1 MDVKEASSSLIME
14 IPNDPLTELEYAQ
27 SIIEFVIEENIAW
40 YEDQR
45 NIDSDLERL
54 SSTSQV
60 TNEVLD
66 KTGTDLHCLCDLF
79 DTFTF

>member
-1 MDVKEASSSLIME
+1 MNVKEAPSSLIEE
-14 IPNDPLTELEYAQ
+14 IASAPLTDLEYAQ
-27 SIIEFVIEENIAW
+27 SIIEFVIEENITW

-45 NIDSDLERL
+45 DIDSDLERL

-60 TNEVLD
+60 TSEVLD